1 MVEKSRSVKRKCEKR
16 HFSAATAPFPK
27 SRASYFRFARF
38 NTFPI
43 YYLRAWHRLINDQLG
58 VPSLLYLRNP
68 LIKVNTLSM
77 WSLWTIKCAAGTF
90 DKHSDVKLRTIM
102 RCRPCP
108 VVCIL
113 VTLLFSTL
121 LHVVTRLWAVSFL
134 QSLQWGE
141 CTREENRVWFLSSR
155 KKRSTH
161 KVTVIYLMLSPPLRP
176 LCLVRRLGRG
186 KNESARWTMGRGKRG
201 SEALPTSHRP
211 QRALYFFYYCYFF
224 GDTQREPLR
233 RIEYLTQLL
242 TLNLHV
248 EWHADE

>member
-16 HFSAATAPFPK
+16 HFSAVTAPFPK
-27 SRASYFRFARF
+27 SRASYFRFACF

-58 VPSLLYLRNP
+58 VPSLFYLRNP

-90 DKHSDVKLRTIM
+90 DKHSDVKLRTGM

-141 CTREENRVWFLSSR
+141 CTREENRAWFLSSR
-155 KKRSTH
+155 KKRSTY

-186 KNESARWTMGRGKRG
+186 KN
-201 SEALPTSHRP
+201 
-211 QRALYFFYYCYFF
+211 
-224 GDTQREPLR
+224 
-233 RIEYLTQLL
+233 
-242 TLNLHV
+242 
-248 EWHADE
+248 